1 MCVGYTKVHG
11 LINREEGMD
20 SEGLIVSFRRKL
32 EVQRF
37 APNTVKSYVDY
48 ARIFL
53 TYMHR
58 YQSLQS
64 IPIDE
69 IEAFIN
75 HKVLVEKISSS
86 YQKGLVGAIQ
96 KLYLFEVGHK
106 LPINYLYPSRKEN
119 KLPSFFSKE
128 EVKRILDGTTNTKHK
143 AILMTIYSCGLR
155 VSELVQLRIEDVR
168 SADNLI
174 VIRQS
179 KGNKDRMVTLSERLL
194 HVLRNYYVE
203 YKPKEYLFEGEKG
216 GMYSVRSVQLVLK
229 KAMQLANVKTKG
241 SVHTLRHSFATHLIE
256 AGTDIR
262 IVQELMGHNSVKT
275 TMIYTHITDQL
286 KRKTPSPLDFL

>member
-1 MCVGYTKVHG
+1 MNSEA
-11 LINREEGMD
+11 LI
-20 SEGLIVSFRRKL
+20 ISFRQKL

-37 APNTVKSYVDY
+37 AANTVRNYVDY
-48 ARIFL
+48 ARMFL
-53 TYMHR
+53 KSMNHYD
-58 YQSLQS
+58 SLQK
-64 IPIDE
+64 IPISE
-69 IEAFIN
+69 VEAFIN
-75 HKVLVEKISSS
+75 HKVLVEKISVS

-96 KLYLFEVGHK
+96 KLYVLEVGSK
-106 LPINYLYPSRKEN
+106 LPINYLYPSRNEN

-128 EVKRILDGTTNTKHK
+128 EVKRILEVTTNIKHK
-143 AILMTIYSCGLR
+143 AMLMTIYSCGLR
-155 VSELVQLRIEDVR
+155 VSELVQLKIGDVR
-168 SADNLI
+168 SADHLI

-194 HVLRNYYVE
+194 QTLRNYYLD

-216 GMYSVRSVQLVLK
+216 GMYSVRSVQLILK
-229 KAMQLANVKTKG
+229 KAMHMANIKRQG

-262 IVQELMGHNSVKT
+262 VVQELMGHGSVKT